1 MNKLYKTNKKEA
13 VLRDDHNIS
22 KTAFLFITQA
32 APKGADLLG
41 KSPLNYTGN
50 KACIA
55 LYLLD
60 IMPPHIGY
68 IEAFCGSAE
77 ILLWKEPCPREILN
91 DYNSD
96 LMNFWRVVR
105 SDKLALLIGKIFLS
119 VNGEEFFRENRELLR
134 GRPNVLDD
142 YLDAAEHL
150 RTATD
155 EEVRAAVAFFETQ
168 YYSFSSTGTSYGI
181 RGKNILPKLKL
192 MVTASQ
198 RLQQAAL
205 LNRDYQ
211 AAIAQFAAPGYLIFM
226 DPPYV
231 TTENFYEKSN
241 FGRDSH
247 VELFRFVY
255 EEIHVKYGGQCK
267 VIITYND
274 CPLVRKQAEQY
285 GFFVYTQDR
294 LHNMAQHSDA
304 GALFTEVIITNY
316 DALEVMN
323 TKAFLRSR
331 EMDQLSLFPL
341 GGDS

>member
-1 MNKLYKTNKKEA
+1 M
-13 VLRDDHNIS
+13 
-22 KTAFLFITQA
+22 
-32 APKGADLLG
+32 G

-105 SDKLALLIGKIFLS
+105 SDQLALLLGKIFLS

-134 GRPNVLDD
+134 GRPNILDD
-142 YLDAAEHL
+142 CRDIAEHIKSIS
-150 RTATD
+150 D
-155 EEVRAAVAFFETQ
+155 EEIHAAAAFFETLF
-168 YYSFSSTGTSYGI
+168 YSFSSTGTSYGI
-181 RGKNILPKLKL
+181 RGKNILPKLRL
-192 MVTASQ
+192 LVSASQ
-198 RLQQAAL
+198 RLQSAAL

-211 AAIAQFAAPGYLIFM
+211 AVITQFAAPGYLVFM

-255 EEIHVKYGGQCK
+255 EEIHVKFGGQCK

-274 CPLVRKQAEQY
+274 CPLVREQAEQY
-285 GFFVYTQDR
+285 GFYVYTQDR
-294 LHNMAQHSDA
+294 LHNMAQHANA
-304 GALFTEVIITNY
+304 GSLFTELIITNY
-316 DALEVMN
+316 DALEVMSQ
-323 TKAFLRSR
+323 KAFLRSR
-331 EMDQLSLFPL
+331 EMDQLSLFVK
-341 GGDS
+341 GVDS

>member
-1 MNKLYKTNKKEA
+1 LETHRKA
-13 VLRDDHNIS
+13 
-22 KTAFLFITQA
+22 AFFVSGA
-32 APKGADLLG
+32 GGPKGADHMSGTTSKARG

-96 LMNFWRVVR
+96 LMNFWRVVQ
-105 SDKLALLIGKIFLS
+105 SDRLALLIGMIFMS
-119 VNGEEFFRENRELLR
+119 VNGEEFFRENRDLLR
-134 GRPNVLDD
+134 GRPNILDD
-142 YLDAAEHL
+142 CRDIAEHIK
-150 RTATD
+150 TATD
-155 EEVRAAVAFFETQ
+155 EEVRAAAAFFETQ
-168 YYSFSSTGTSYGI
+168 FYSFSSTGTSFGI
-181 RGKNILPKLKL
+181 RGKNILPKLRL
-192 MVTASQ
+192 LVAASQ
-198 RLQQAAL
+198 RFREVAL
-205 LNRDYQ
+205 LNRDYRD
-211 AAIAQFAAPGYLIFM
+211 AVSRFAAPGFLVFM

-247 VELFRFVY
+247 EELFRFVY
-255 EEIHVKYGGQCK
+255 EEIHVRFGGQCK

-274 CPLVRKQAEQY
+274 CPLVREQAAMY
-285 GFFVYTQDR
+285 GFYLYTQDR
-294 LHNMAQHSDA
+294 LHNMAQHGDP

-323 TKAFLRSR
+323 QKAFLRSR
-331 EMDQLSLFPL
+331 EMDQLSLFPE
-341 GGDS
+341 GGFC